1 MSDKKNYFNAKIYK
15 SIVLLDTLSKI
26 LKFIIFERL
35 QNIIQMRIYKQKLT
49 DTTLQLITEKIHIV
63 WSDIRR
69 KVISLLSLNEKSAF
83 NNVVHSKLLH
93 DIKKKSSQ
101 TASQICEELFEKL
114 MHHDHN
120 QWLHDDEMQHERWH
134 ITKFF
139 TIINIIFVLQRELV
153 KSMWWHQIKNKLY
166 KFYKRHQYFN
176 IWEVHEVQLQ
186 SS

>member
-1 MSDKKNYFNAKIYK
+1 MQKRIQLTQFKSVIIIVMWKSDKKNYFNAKIYK

-93 DIKKKSSQ
+93 DIKKEEFSDCFSNLWRTFWEIDASWSQ
-101 TASQICEELFEKL
+101 S
-114 MHHDHN
+114 M
-120 QWLHDDEMQHERWH
+120 
-134 ITKFF
+134 IT
-139 TIINIIFVLQRELV
+139 
-153 KSMWWHQIKNKLY
+153 WWWNATWMLTYHKILCY
-166 KFYKRHQYFN
+166 H
-176 IWEVHEVQLQ
+176 
-186 SS
+186 